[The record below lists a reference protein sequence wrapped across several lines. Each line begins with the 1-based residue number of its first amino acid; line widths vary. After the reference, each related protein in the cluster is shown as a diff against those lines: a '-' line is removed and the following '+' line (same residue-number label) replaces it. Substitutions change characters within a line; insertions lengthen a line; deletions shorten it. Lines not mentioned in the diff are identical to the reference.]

1 MSKDLKVKRAS
12 KGYTQEELASLVGV
26 TKEYYNMVENNKR
39 TPSVST
45 AKKISE
51 ILGIEWTSFY
61 EKQISK

>member
-61 EKQISK
+61 EKRISK